1 MTNKIILFDL
11 AGQLVI
17 AYNYKKQLPTKEI
30 VYGIVKKH
38 GDTFKISFQPNA
50 KNDVDPQ
57 HFLDQLPDKSVL
69 DKIASESGKLSNLWL
84 FAFK

>member
-69 DKIASESGKLSNLWL
+69 DKIASGSGKLSNLRL

>member
-1 MTNKIILFDL
+1 MTSKIILFDC
-11 AGQLVI
+11 AAQLVI

-38 GDTFKISFQPNA
+38 GDKFKISFQPNA
-50 KNDVDPQ
+50 KNNANPQ
-57 HFLDQLPDKSVL
+57 HFLDQLPDNSVL
-69 DKIASESGKLSNLWL
+69 DKIASQSGKLSNLWL